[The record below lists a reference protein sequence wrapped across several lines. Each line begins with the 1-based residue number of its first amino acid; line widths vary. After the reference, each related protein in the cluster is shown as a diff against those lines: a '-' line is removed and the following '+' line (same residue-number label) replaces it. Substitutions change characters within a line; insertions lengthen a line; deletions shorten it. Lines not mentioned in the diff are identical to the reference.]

1 MSTRPFLKWA
11 GGKRQLLPVLRRYY
25 PRDFGAYYEPFL
37 GSGAVFFDL
46 QAAGLLAGRP
56 VVLSD
61 TNRDIVGCYLAIRDH
76 LERLIAYLR
85 RLAAGHA
92 AHGAAHYYDVRD
104 QQFNPTR
111 QRLYARHQGVM
122 PSRYPTELAAMFI
135 YLNRTGYNGLF
146 RLNRRGGFNVPA
158 GRYTNPRICDVETL
172 HRVHEALGRSGVTV
186 RHASFDHVGACAQP
200 GDFLYFDPPY
210 APLSATARFTAY
222 TADGFDEQAQER
234 LQRLLVALAG
244 RGCQVLLSNSSAPMI
259 LSLYEDRPE
268 VRAAGLDV
276 VQVPAR
282 RAINSH
288 AGRRGPVSES
298 LIMNLPAREL
308 EEIERREPIR
318 RAPAKKAGVPR
329 KKAGKTAGKT
339 ARKSAGKTAA
349 KAVDKTVG
357 KAAKRKVTNKSARKS
372 TRASRRDATRE
383 SGRESASVP
392 GRNAAVQSP
401 PRMDQNPDDPA
412 VQEAASG
419 EASDALSAAARR
431 AASKRGR
438 TRQLGVDS
446 SSANGGRLRVLRR
459 TARQV

>member
-1 MSTRPFLKWA
+1 M
-11 GGKRQLLPVLRRYY
+11 LRRYY

-46 QAAGLLAGRP
+46 QAAGLLGDRP

-76 LERLIAYLR
+76 LERLIGYLR

-92 AHGAAHYYDVRD
+92 AHGAEHYYDVRD

-158 GRYTNPRICDVETL
+158 GRYTNPRICDVDTL
-172 HRVHEALGRSGVTV
+172 HRVHEALGRTGVTV

-222 TADGFDEQAQER
+222 TADGFDDQAQER

-298 LIMNLPAREL
+298 LIMNLPAREP
-308 EEIERREPIR
+308 EEVERREPIR
-318 RAPAKKAGVPR
+318 RAPAKQARAPR
-329 KKAGKTAGKT
+329 KKRRKTAGKTAGKT
-339 ARKSAGKTAA
+339 ARKRAGKTAA
-349 KAVDKTVG
+349 QAVDK
-357 KAAKRKVTNKSARKS
+357 AAATAARKSVRKS
-372 TRASRRDATRE
+372 TRASRRDATQE
-383 SGRESASVP
+383 SGRESAQAS
-392 GRNAAVQSP
+392 GRTAAVPSP

-459 TARQV
+459 TARQA